1 MDLGIS
7 GKRAFVGGSSRGIG
21 RAVAEALLREGATV
35 VLSARGD
42 ELLGTAADLRELYG
56 DRVLWVRTDLSTREG
71 VSAAI
76 SYVNQKLGGVDI
88 LVNNIGGPPPGAFPD
103 ISELEWRRSFER
115 NFMSFLRLT
124 EGFLPSMVQN
134 GWGRIVNIVSITVRE
149 PYENLDLSNTMRSA
163 VVAWAKNLARRY
175 ARFGITVNNVAPGY
189 ILTKRL
195 RNLLEAEAREKGR
208 PFEEVLEEWRHRVP
222 AGRLGKPEEV
232 GNLVAFL
239 CSERAS
245 YINGVTIL
253 IDGGLSRCL
262 P

>member
-1 MDLGIS
+1 MDLGLE
-7 GKRAFVGGSSRGIG
+7 GKRAFVGGSSRGLG
-21 RAVAEALLREGATV
+21 RAIAEAILREGATV
-35 VLSARGD
+35 VLSARGE
-42 ELLGTAADLRELYG
+42 ELLGTAAELRQHYG
-56 DRVLWVRTDLSTREG
+56 ERVLWVRVDLSTKEG
-71 VSAAI
+71 VQSAI

-103 ISELEWRRSFER
+103 ISELEWKRSFER
-115 NFMSFLRLT
+115 NFLSFLRLT
-124 EGFLPSMVQN
+124 EGFLTNMVQN

-149 PYENLDLSNTMRSA
+149 PLEFLDLSNTMRAA

-175 ARFGITVNNVAPGY
+175 AKYGITVNNVAPGY
-189 ILTKRL
+189 ILTQRL
-195 RNLLEAEAREKGR
+195 RKLLEREAREKGK
-208 PFEEVLEEWRHRVP
+208 PFEEVLEEWRSRVP

-232 GNLVAFL
+232 GDLVAFL